1 MLANLFGARRDRFTL
16 ANLRRL
22 TDVLRVTPASGFS
35 RHTASQVVET
45 FREIAELMIYGD
57 QHDPSFFDAFIEQR
71 VMAHFTKF
79 ISPPDGGRP
88 DRDIALQLLQTLA
101 IVVQNVREETS
112 LFFLFSEGHVPK
124 RLVEANLDFDDEE
137 VLGRYVSLLKTTSMR
152 LNARTVQ
159 MFFFTGTETREGGKA
174 AGEQSDA
181 VAAAFPLFA
190 AGARFLSHHESMVRA
205 ASRTITLNCLAVTD
219 ARVRQFLCSPKPW
232 GKCVPRAVEAAGA
245 TVAALTEATLFAEP
259 DAPGA
264 RERANLVAELGDL
277 LSFVDDAAGLPEAN
291 GESLAERVETELWN
305 GLVAPTL
312 LGSVAPGRFVSAPR
326 DASARGVARDSH
338 ATQSDSRDPRRDAG
352 PPQTSPT
359 TALFAVSRLAVS
371 CRRRSTLARV
381 AADLF
386 GFESNGAAEPGVRRV
401 ANARRAF
408 SVRALA
414 GAEGAPVA
422 AAATAAAVSLAQAAT
437 DQPTSALAAAL
448 REVGLAAVPENE
460 TGTETETESASRAR
474 AEICDALA
482 AGLARDDP
490 GLPVGARRCSAWLLS
505 RLAAS
510 RDGLSEPARASLAAA
525 AASAAASMRRAV
537 DGPWGDAAASAFAA
551 EWRTTR
557 REISRPTLRDET
569 AASWIRE
576 AAASTSG
583 SARRE
588 ANDGDGD
595 GDANATRQTRHE
607 ADTPSTSAPVVRV
620 REESAS
626 AAGKLLRASRE
637 LALAAM
643 LLDATRGA
651 PGMRPAFPSDP
662 PARLF
667 GDPADVER
675 AAFPPDSG
683 FAFLEV
689 PPISRSS
696 SAAGDER
703 WAEIREGVE
712 FGGRAATERR
722 FACRVAFEAGRERAV
737 SLVLAVRKRENAKT
751 TEERPPGLAAAALLL
766 EALPGANDAG
776 DRSVVRAVAPLGA
789 CDAFADP
796 AHAKWLRVRV
806 RSPLSCLASASSL
819 ASADGSCSASPEA
832 ELKRLRKKLRDG
844 HWTLAFADEAACAAA
859 RDAMDAGAAAV
870 RAACR
875 AALAPVLSE
884 LS

>member
-1 MLANLFGARRDRFTL
+1 MLASLFGARRDRFTL

-79 ISPPDGGRP
+79 ISPPGGGRP

-101 IVVQNVREETS
+101 IVVQNIREETS

-588 ANDGDGD
+588 TNDGDGD

-737 SLVLAVRKRENAKT
+737 SLVLAVRKRENNA

>member
-1 MLANLFGARRDRFTL
+1 MLASLFGARRDRFTL

-79 ISPPDGGRP
+79 ISPPGGGRP

-101 IVVQNVREETS
+101 IVVQNIREETS

-264 RERANLVAELGDL
+264 RERANLIAELGDL

-737 SLVLAVRKRENAKT
+737 SLVLAVRKRENAA